1 MPAEDHFINRGL
13 LKVKVNDYLRRELR
27 RAGYAGVDLQKTPL
41 GMRVVV
47 YAARPGMV
55 IGRRGTTVR
64 ELTETLE
71 HDFGLEA
78 PQIEVSEVEVPE
90 LNGPIMAE
98 RLAQR
103 LERGDHFRRAAYG
116 VLRRIIGAGAKGV
129 EISISGKLT
138 SRRARYQKFRS
149 GFVAKTG
156 EPVRKAVSHGW
167 AFAIMKPGILGVQVR
182 IMLPDTVA
190 PDHPVII
197 HKEVEVQVIPAPA
210 PDATEMEVVEEE
222 LPIEKAPSIE
232 EFVEEGPEPAPESAE
247 PEAPIVPE
255 PEPTPEPLPE
265 PVPEAVPPPEEK
277 PAPEKP
283 KPKAKPK
290 KEPKVEPPTEKE
302 PEKPKVKPKPKKVK
316 EEPKKPKAKPKV
328 KKEKVEEKPKGKPKA
343 KRVKVEEKPKAKP
356 KAKVEPKAKTK
367 AEPKAKKEKAK
378 PKPKAETKPK
388 KPKAEE
394 KPKAKSKTATKAKI
408 EKAAKKEKKTKSKE
422 SQDKALKSKKES
434 SKK

>member
-13 LKVKVNDYLRRELR
+13 LKVRVNDFLRQELR

-71 HDFGLEA
+71 HDFGLET

-156 EPVRKAVSHGW
+156 EPIRTSVSHGW
-167 AFAIMKPGILGVQVR
+167 AFAIMKPGVLGVQVR
-182 IMLPDTVA
+182 IMLPDAVA
-190 PDHPVII
+190 PDHPVIV
-197 HKEVEVQVIPAPA
+197 HREVEVQPMPAPA
-210 PDATEMEVVEEE
+210 PAATEIEVIEEE
-222 LPIEKAPSIE
+222 LPIEEAPPIE
-232 EFVEEGPEPAPESAE
+232 EFVDEGA
-247 PEAPIVPE
+247 
-255 PEPTPEPLPE
+255 E
-265 PVPEAVPPPEEK
+265 PVPESVEPEVPTPPAPEEVPPPEET
-277 PAPEKP
+277 PTP
-283 KPKAKPK
+283 
-290 KEPKVEPPTEKE
+290 KEP
-302 PEKPKVKPKPKKVK
+302 
-316 EEPKKPKAKPKV
+316 
-328 KKEKVEEKPKGKPKA
+328 
-343 KRVKVEEKPKAKP
+343 EKPKAKP
-356 KAKVEPKAKTK
+356 KAKKEAEKPKAKKKKEVADEKPK
-367 AEPKAKKEKAK
+367 AKPKAKKEKAEAK
-378 PKPKAETKPK
+378 PKTKAKAEPKPKAKPKEKTEKAKAEAKPK
-388 KPKAEE
+388 KKAEPKKAKAE
-394 KPKAKSKTATKAKI
+394 AKPKTKAKASTKSKTEKATK
-408 EKAAKKEKKTKSKE
+408 KETKSKE
-422 SQDKALKSKKES
+422 SKTKTSKSKKES

>member
-13 LKVKVNDYLRRELR
+13 LKVKVNDFLRQELR

-55 IGRRGTTVR
+55 IGRRGITVR

-78 PQIEVSEVEVPE
+78 PQIEVNEVEVPE

-116 VLRRIIGAGAKGV
+116 VLRRIIQTGAKGV
-129 EISISGKLT
+129 EISIAGKLT

-156 EPVRKAVSHGW
+156 EPIRSAVSHGW
-167 AFAIMKPGILGVQVR
+167 AYAVMKPGVLGVQVR
-182 IMLPDTVA
+182 IMLPDAVA
-190 PDHPVII
+190 PDHPVIV
-197 HKEVEVQVIPAPA
+197 HREVEVQVVPAP
-210 PDATEMEVVEEE
+210 PPEATEIEIIEEE
-222 LPIEKAPSIE
+222 LPFEEAPPIE
-232 EFVEEGPEPAPESAE
+232 EFVEEEMEPAPESVE
-247 PEAPIVPE
+247 PETSVTPE
-255 PEPTPEPLPE
+255 VEPTPEPSSE
-265 PVPEAVPPPEEK
+265 PVPEEAPPAEEK

-283 KPKAKPK
+283 KPKAKPT
-290 KEPKVEPPTEKE
+290 EGPEAEPPKEKA
-302 PEKPKVKPKPKKVK
+302 PETPKEKPKPKKEAVK
-316 EEPKKPKAKPKV
+316 EKPKAK
-328 KKEKVEEKPKGKPKA
+328 KEKAEPKPKGKPKA
-343 KRVKVEEKPKAKP
+343 EAKP
-356 KAKVEPKAKTK
+356 KAKA
-367 AEPKAKKEKAK
+367 KAK
-378 PKPKAETKPK
+378 PEPK
-388 KPKAEE
+388 KKAEE
-394 KPKAKSKTATKAKI
+394 KPKAKAKPKAAKAEEKPKAKAAKKPKT
-408 EKAAKKEKKTKSKE
+408 EKAAKKEKKTKPEATKE
-422 SQDKALKSKKES
+422 KASKSKKES

>member
-13 LKVKVNDYLRRELR
+13 LKVKVNDFLRQELR

-55 IGRRGTTVR
+55 IGRRGITVR

-78 PQIEVSEVEVPE
+78 PQIEVNEVEVPE

-116 VLRRIIGAGAKGV
+116 VLRRIIQTGAKGV
-129 EISISGKLT
+129 EISLAGKLT

-156 EPVRKAVSHGW
+156 EPIRTAVSHGW
-167 AFAIMKPGILGVQVR
+167 AYAVMKPGVLGVQVR

-190 PDHPVII
+190 PDHPVIV
-197 HKEVEVQVIPAPA
+197 HREVEVQAVPPPIPKAA
-210 PDATEMEVVEEE
+210 EIEIIEEE
-222 LPIEKAPSIE
+222 LPLEEAPSIE
-232 EFVEEGPEPAPESAE
+232 EFVEEDMEPAPESVEPKTPVTPEGEPTSKASPEPAPE
-247 PEAPIVPE
+247 AP
-255 PEPTPEPLPE
+255 
-265 PVPEAVPPPEEK
+265 PVEEK

-283 KPKAKPK
+283 KPKTKLKEEPKAEPPK
-290 KEPKVEPPTEKE
+290 KKAPETPKE
-302 PEKPKVKPKPKKVK
+302 KPKPKKEVAK
-316 EEPKKPKAKPKV
+316 EKPKAKKETAKPKPKAKPKT
-328 KKEKVEEKPKGKPKA
+328 EPKPKA
-343 KRVKVEEKPKAKP
+343 KAKTEPKKKVEEKPKAK
-356 KAKVEPKAKTK
+356 
-367 AEPKAKKEKAK
+367 AK
-378 PKPKAETKPK
+378 PKAA
-388 KPKAEE
+388 KAEE
-394 KPKAKSKTATKAKI
+394 KPKAKVAKKPKT
-408 EKAAKKEKKTKSKE
+408 EKPTEKEKKTKPKAAKE
-422 SQDKALKSKKES
+422 KASKSKKES

>member
-13 LKVKVNDYLRRELR
+13 LKVKVNDFLRRELR

-156 EPVRKAVSHGW
+156 EPIRTAVSHGW

-182 IMLPDTVA
+182 IMLPDAVA
-190 PDHPVII
+190 PDRPVIV
-197 HKEVEVQVIPAPA
+197 HREVEVQPMPAPV
-210 PDATEMEVVEEE
+210 PEVPETPEAGEIEIVEEE
-222 LPIEKAPSIE
+222 LPIEEAPSIE
-232 EFVEEGPEPAPESAE
+232 EFVEEGSEPVPESVEPDVPATPEPVAEEVPPPEKEPAPEE
-247 PEAPIVPE
+247 P
-255 PEPTPEPLPE
+255 
-265 PVPEAVPPPEEK
+265 
-277 PAPEKP
+277 KP

-290 KEPKVEPPTEKE
+290 KKPEAE
-302 PEKPKVKPKPKKVK
+302 PE
-316 EEPKKPKAKPKV
+316 KPKAKPKA
-328 KKEKVEEKPKGKPKA
+328 KKE
-343 KRVKVEEKPKAKP
+343 KVEEKPKAKP
-356 KAKVEPKAKTK
+356 KAK
-367 AEPKAKKEKAK
+367 KE
-378 PKPKAETKPK
+378 
-388 KPKAEE
+388 KAEE
-394 KPKAKSKTATKAKI
+394 KPKAKAEPKTKKKAEPKAKPKAKKEKTETKPKTKAKAKDAKAEEKPKTKSKTSTKAKT
-408 EKAAKKEKKTKSKE
+408 EKAAAKEKKTKSKKE
-422 SQDKALKSKKES
+422 PSKK
-434 SKK
+434 